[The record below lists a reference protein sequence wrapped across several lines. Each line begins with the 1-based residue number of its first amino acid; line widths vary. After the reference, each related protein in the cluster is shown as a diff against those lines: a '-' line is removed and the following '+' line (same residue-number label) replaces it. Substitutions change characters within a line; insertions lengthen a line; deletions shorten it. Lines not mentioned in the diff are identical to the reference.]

1 MTRRP
6 FDPRETG
13 SAGGDLDPITEE
25 LERYAHLTQGEMP
38 HGLAD
43 RVMTR
48 VAEEPTPRRGLLAWL
63 LAPFVAGPGGA
74 AQVVLVAGTMA
85 LAVLAV
91 VLAGQLGELF
101 DNRQT
106 GTSPSPTVL
115 ESPSLSPTPTPTLS
129 PSLTPS
135 PSPSLTPTPS
145 PSPSSAAPVVTP
157 SPSDDDGPETPEPTD
172 DDEDDAETP
181 EPSDD
186 DNSGPGGGG
195 GDDDSD

>member
-6 FDPRETG
+6 FDPREIG
-13 SAGGDLDPITEE
+13 SAGGDPDPIADE

-38 HGLAD
+38 VGLAD
-43 RVMTR
+43 RVMAR
-48 VAEEPTPRRGLLAWL
+48 VAEEPTPRRGPLAWL

-101 DNRQT
+101 GNRQT

-115 ESPSLSPTPTPTLS
+115 ESPSLSPTPTPTVS
-129 PSLTPS
+129 PSVTPS
-135 PSPSLTPTPS
+135 QSPSLTPTPS
-145 PSPSSAAPVVTP
+145 PSPSSAAPLVTP
-157 SPSDDDGPETPEPTD
+157 SPSDDDELETPEPTD
-172 DDEDDAETP
+172 DDGGGDETP
-181 EPSDD
+181 EPPGD

>member
-13 SAGGDLDPITEE
+13 SAAGDLDPITDE
-25 LERYAHLTQGEMP
+25 LERYAGLTEGEMP

-43 RVMTR
+43 RVMAR

-101 DNRQT
+101 GNRQT
-106 GTSPSPTVL
+106 GTSPSPTVI
-115 ESPSLSPTPTPTLS
+115 ESPSLTPTPSAS
-129 PSLTPS
+129 PSATPS
-135 PSPSLTPTPS
+135 PSPSLSPTPS

-157 SPSDDDGPETPEPTD
+157 SPSDDDEVETPEPSD
-172 DDEDDAETP
+172 DDDGVETP